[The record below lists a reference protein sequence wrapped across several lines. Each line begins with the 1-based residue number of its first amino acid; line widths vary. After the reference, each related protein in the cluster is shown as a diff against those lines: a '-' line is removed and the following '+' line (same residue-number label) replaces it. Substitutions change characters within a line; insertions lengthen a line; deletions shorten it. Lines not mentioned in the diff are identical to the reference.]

1 MDTNRTYKASVFTL
15 LFSDPSRLRE
25 LYNALPGAHAG
36 EPAVITINT
45 LCDAIFMDRIN
56 DLSFTVNGKQVI
68 LIEHQ
73 STINPNM
80 ALRLLLYIAR
90 IYEKIIDTSKIYTG
104 KKLIVPRPEC
114 IVLYNGTAEYPAESR
129 MKLSEHFEVVEGQ
142 SGTDLELTVKVY
154 NINKG
159 CNEKLER
166 RSRTLAGYA
175 AFVAKVREEEAAG
188 KGQAAVKAAV
198 KWCIREGHLVEFLKE
213 HGSEV
218 ENMLFVEWNW
228 DDALAVR
235 YAEGRED
242 GFEKGME
249 EGKQQERGIAQEEAK
264 RQQRETARKLKTG
277 GVELALIANSTGLTR
292 QEIAAL

>member
-1 MDTNRTYKASVFTL
+1 
-15 LFSDPSRLRE
+15 
-25 LYNALPGAHAG
+25 
-36 EPAVITINT
+36 
-45 LCDAIFMDRIN
+45 MDRIN

-142 SGTDLELTVKVY
+142 SGTDLDLTVKVF

-175 AFVAKVREEEAAG
+175 AFVARVREEEAAG

-242 GFEKGME
+242 GFEVGRKDGFEKGIE
-249 EGKQQERGIAQEEAK
+249 EGFEKGRGTALEEAK
-264 RQQRETARKLKTG
+264 RQQRETARKFKGMGLPL
-277 GVELALIANSTGLTR
+277 EQIAAGTGLTR